1 MRLPSPAS
9 LTRLVDRLRESMW
22 LLPLVAGLL
31 AIVLGVGL
39 SALEGRLG
47 PIPGITDSPDTAST
61 VLATGATTTITFAG
75 LVFSITLL
83 ALQLTSSQFSPRA
96 LRQFLRAREGQL
108 ALALF
113 SATFVYELTVLT
125 RIESVEEPFVPS
137 VATTVGAVLAVA
149 SVAGFVGFIHHIT
162 QAIRVVNIIESVA
175 DETRGT
181 AEAVQRSD
189 DGCDVDRLLS
199 ALAVRSLV
207 VREHPGAVL
216 QVVSRDDLAHL
227 ASQRG
232 SVLRLLVDIGD
243 FVPNGRAVVEEWA
256 APDHPLPPLEW
267 HDVSEAF
274 AFGAERTMNADL
286 AFGYRQ
292 LVDIAEK
299 ALSPGIN
306 DPTTAVQVI
315 DRLHDLLRVESTRP
329 PLADQLLD
337 DDGFGLVWD
346 PVRFRDLVHL
356 AFDEIRHYG
365 GGDVQVVRRARAAL
379 EDLLAAAPPE
389 RRGVLRK
396 VIDQYEDEARRRF
409 ADPADLV
416 ASRVPDIQGMG
427 RPSRDGGPEAGE
439 GSG

>member
-9 LTRLVDRLRESMW
+9 LTRLIDRLRESMW
-22 LLPLVAGLL
+22 LLPLVASTFALALGIGLT
-31 AIVLGVGL
+31 I
-39 SALEGRLG
+39 LEEDLD
-47 PIPGITDSPDTAST
+47 PLPGITRSPDTAT
-61 VLATGATTTITFAG
+61 TLLATGATTTITFAG

-125 RIESVEEPFVPS
+125 RIESVDEPFVPS
-137 VATTVGAVLAVA
+137 VATTLGAVLAVA
-149 SVAGFVGFIHHIT
+149 SVAGFVGFIQHIT
-162 QAIRVVNIIESVA
+162 QAIRVVNIIEA
-175 DETRGT
+175 IAEETRGT
-181 AEAVQRSD
+181 ADAVLRSA
-189 DGCDVDRLLS
+189 DGADVDELLS

-207 VREHPGAVL
+207 TRERSGAVL
-216 QVVSRDDLAHL
+216 QVVSYGELAHL

-232 SVLRLLVDIGD
+232 SVLRLLAVVGD
-243 FVPNGRAVVEEWA
+243 FVPSGGVVVEEWA
-256 APDHPLPPLEW
+256 APDQPLSPLEW
-267 HDVSEAF
+267 DDVSEAL
-274 AFGAERTMNADL
+274 AFGVERTMNADL

-306 DPTTAVQVI
+306 DPTTAVESI
-315 DRLHDLLRVESTRP
+315 DRLHDLLRVESTRS

-337 DDGFGLVWD
+337 DDGFGLVWE

-365 GGDVQVVRRARAAL
+365 GGDIQVVRRARAAL
-379 EDLLAAAPPE
+379 EDLLDAALPE
-389 RRGVLRK
+389 RREVLREML
-396 VIDQYEDEARRRF
+396 DRYSDEARRRF
-409 ADPADLV
+409 DDPADLA
-416 ASRVPDIQGMG
+416 ASRVSDVQGMG
-427 RPSRDGGPEAGE
+427 RPGGGGPGDAE

>member
-9 LTRLVDRLRESMW
+9 LTRLVDRTRESMW
-22 LLPLVAGLL
+22 LLPLVASTFAL
-31 AIVLGVGL
+31 ALGVGL
-39 SALEGRLG
+39 TILEEDLD
-47 PIPGITDSPDTAST
+47 PLPGITKSPDTATT
-61 VLATGATTTITFAG
+61 VLATGATATITFAG

-125 RIESVEEPFVPS
+125 RIESVDDPFVPS
-137 VATTVGAVLAVA
+137 VATTLGAVLAVA
-149 SVAGFVGFIHHIT
+149 SVAGFVAFIQHIT

-175 DETRGT
+175 SETRGT
-181 AEAVQRSD
+181 ADAVQRSE
-189 DGCDVDRLLS
+189 DGRDVDELLS
-199 ALAVRSLV
+199 ARAVRSLV
-207 VREHPGAVL
+207 ARDRPGAVL
-216 QVVSRDDLAHL
+216 QVVSHTDLAHL
-227 ASQRG
+227 ASQRR

-243 FVPNGRAVVEEWA
+243 FVPSGGTVVEEWA
-256 APDHPLPPLEW
+256 FPDRTLPPLEW
-267 HDVSEAF
+267 HDVSESF
-274 AFGAERTMNADL
+274 AFGVERTMNADL

-306 DPTTAVQVI
+306 DPTTAVQAV

-337 DDGFGLVWD
+337 DDGFGLVWE

-365 GGDVQVVRRARAAL
+365 GGDVQVVRRVRAAL
-379 EDLLAAAPPE
+379 EDLLTAAPPG
-389 RRGVLRK
+389 RRGVLRE
-396 VIDQYEDEARRRF
+396 VIDQYADEARRRF
-409 ADPADLV
+409 VDPADLV
-416 ASRVPDIQGMG
+416 ASRVPDVQGVG
-427 RPSRDGGPEAGE
+427 RPGRAAGPGGTE
-439 GSG
+439 GSE